1 MGGEHGPQ
9 GRDPGRGALM
19 SADAAAARA
28 PAAALAQRI
37 RDVVEGLFAD
47 LEPLRA
53 AVEDL
58 YVALPRPRAAD
69 LAQLRDVV
77 GTTLAAAPDLAVGA
91 GHVPAPD
98 ALADRTRWLE
108 WWAVTSGPPRRLD
121 PAPSDEHLDYTR
133 QPWFTVPARTG
144 SRHVTGP
151 YVDYFCTDDYT
162 LTLTVPVRRDG
173 RFVGV
178 VGSDVSVANVERL
191 VLPRLRALGPGAA
204 LVNDRGRVVV
214 SNSVREATGSIVRSP
229 DVAARWHDDD
239 GPVARCGEFP
249 LGVLRTREH

>member
-1 MGGEHGPQ
+1 MN
-9 GRDPGRGALM
+9 
-19 SADAAAARA
+19 ADAAGARA
-28 PAAALAQRI
+28 AAVALAQSVHE
-37 RDVVEGLFAD
+37 VVERLFAD
-47 LEPLRA
+47 LEPLRV

-69 LAQLRDVV
+69 LAQLRDVI
-77 GTTLAAAPDLAVGA
+77 GTTLAAAPDLVVGA
-91 GHVPAPD
+91 GHVPAGD

-108 WWAVTSGPPRRLD
+108 WWTVTSGPPPRRLLPD
-121 PAPSDEHLDYTR
+121 AGPSEEHLDYTR

-144 SRHVTGP
+144 ARHVTGP

-162 LTLTVPVRRDG
+162 LTLTVPVRREG

-191 VLPRLRALGPGAA
+191 VLPRLRALGPRAA

-214 SNSVREATGSIVRSP
+214 STSVREATGSIVRSP
-229 DVAARWHDDD
+229 DVAASWHDDD
-239 GPVARCGEFP
+239 GPVIRCGDFP
-249 LGVLRTREH
+249 LGVLRTREHFPGS